1 MANRGQSSRREKPP
15 SALVRPKCAIHYRFL
30 GNQPLALR
38 SMRCCSWQRC
48 KPMDRNDPKH
58 TYRCPNGGEMLNAP
72 LASTLSANCGS
83 KWSATLINLL
93 ISWLIPPQL
102 PTPPSAPRL
111 EKLLPNVQTPGNGKY
126 SVNGI

>member
-1 MANRGQSSRREKPP
+1 
-15 SALVRPKCAIHYRFL
+15 KCAIHYRFL

-111 EKLLPNVQTPGNGKY
+111 EKLLQNVQTPGTDAQRLFRSFLARNGLVD
-126 SVNGI
+126 SPSA